1 MQVQIFKLHCP
12 KKISRVRWDERELLI
27 LNGFGPSNA
36 SEEILTKSPSPF
48 FLSTPLLYVSFT
60 FSYTPYPLPLS
71 LFLFL
76 LQADA
81 GNSFLRAARSGNL
94 DKALEH
100 IKNGIDIN
108 TANQVREPHI
118 PQIELVEVTTS
129 DWQAH
134 LTVSQWFLFIPFP
147 FAYLHKCP
155 LIVLCCSAWQEE
167 KKKCVWV
174 LMCCRWPT
182 VEFCQDLDFCLP
194 ACFMMD

>member
-1 MQVQIFKLHCP
+1 M
-12 KKISRVRWDERELLI
+12 I
-27 LNGFGPSNA
+27 LNGFSPSNA

-134 LTVSQWFLFIPFP
+134 LTVSQ
-147 FAYLHKCP
+147 
-155 LIVLCCSAWQEE
+155 
-167 KKKCVWV
+167 
-174 LMCCRWPT
+174 
-182 VEFCQDLDFCLP
+182 
-194 ACFMMD
+194 